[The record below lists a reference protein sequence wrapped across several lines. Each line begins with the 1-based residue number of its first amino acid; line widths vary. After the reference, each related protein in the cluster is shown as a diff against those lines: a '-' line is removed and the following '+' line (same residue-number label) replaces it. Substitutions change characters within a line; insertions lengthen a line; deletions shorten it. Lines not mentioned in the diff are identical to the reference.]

1 MKRIALLAALAVGA
15 CTSTGQ
21 NAVSTY
27 AGFGEVFR
35 AEGTD
40 WRVTDRADL
49 GSLVVSPSYADSI
62 ASLLPINIDLATG
75 QRVAAAFI
83 APRGCTVTGAQSII
97 GSVEVTYAC

>member
-21 NAVSTY
+21 NAVTTY
-27 AGFGEVFR
+27 SGMGQVFT

-40 WRVTDRADL
+40 WRITDRPDL
-49 GSLVVSPSYADSI
+49 GSMMVTQSFAD
-62 ASLLPINIDLATG
+62 AANPFGPLGVDVETG

-83 APRGCTVTGAQSII
+83 THRGCSITGAKGII